1 MALTQQ
7 PFVPESSEELAGDLA
22 PFSSALGSPE
32 ALASLAALAD
42 LVQTPRPESLP
53 AVRAF
58 LDRYRERLLAQVELP
73 AVREAHRFAA
83 ESDVAGLLALDR
95 SLRGQFGPA
104 GSAFAAASRHVG
116 RTQLR
121 RLRPLRDRTL
131 QRYLRAVE
139 ADEASGWHVVV
150 FGILLATFSLPLR
163 QGLAHYAEKT
173 QHSLL
178 DSATSGL
185 RISATDHAQ
194 LRSDCDVAIRGTLQQ
209 ALPAFTPR
217 TV

>member
-1 MALTQQ
+1 M
-7 PFVPESSEELAGDLA
+7 
-22 PFSSALGSPE
+22 
-32 ALASLAALAD
+32 
-42 LVQTPRPESLP
+42 
-53 AVRAF
+53 
-58 LDRYRERLLAQVELP
+58 
-73 AVREAHRFAA
+73 
-83 ESDVAGLLALDR
+83 
-95 SLRGQFGPA
+95 
-104 GSAFAAASRHVG
+104 G